1 MFTCVSTIAMFYIMC
16 MIAVDDSINEMPGA
30 YSIYTILMFGTI
42 VIGLFSAIFLF
53 YTNSFLM
60 KRRKKELGLY
70 NILGM
75 EKNHIAKILLYETLI
90 TGIVTIFLGLLSGI
104 LFSKLIFLLL
114 FKMLHF
120 SVPMGFYIS
129 RFSMI
134 VTTALF
140 CGIFLLTLLFNLM
153 QIHLSNP
160 IELLKGSNTGERE
173 PKSKRMITL
182 IGLLTTGVG
191 YFIALTTESPL
202 EAIYLFFIAVVLVI
216 IGTYCLF
223 TAGSIALLKTLRK
236 NKNYYYRT
244 KHFTSISGMI
254 YRMKQNAV
262 GLANICIL
270 STAVL
275 VMVSTTVSLY
285 ISVDEELANICHNDI
300 AITFF
305 NLESEDYEKHVDAVK
320 AEAEKQNRVIS
331 NMLNYNYLEIYAE
344 KSGESFMT
352 DGGNRV
358 SNSNT
363 SDLYFITANEY
374 EKLSGI
380 NVSLAE
386 NEVLVYSSKGNI
398 SDSFK
403 LFNKEYKVKNKL
415 NDFPVKGDYS
425 AVYMGVY
432 YIVVS
437 DDEVLSEIYEEQINA
452 FGENANKLENYL
464 AFDIDG
470 TKEEKISFADSVYN
484 EINESEYNFESKQ
497 ELESEFYSMIGGFL
511 FLGLFL
517 GLLFLTAT
525 VLIIYYKQISEGY
538 DDKERFDIMQKVGMS
553 RNEVKVSIRS
563 QIIKVFFLPLIMSI
577 IHIAAAFKMITKL
590 LALFNLTNVLLFL
603 KCTVATIIVFAV
615 FYGIVYSLTARV
627 YYKIVQ

>member
-30 YSIYTILMFGTI
+30 YATYTILMFGTI

-90 TGIVTIFLGLLSGI
+90 TGIVTILLGLLSGI
-104 LFSKLIFLLL
+104 LFSKLVFLLL

-134 VTTALF
+134 VTAALF
-140 CGIFLLTLLFNLM
+140 CGIFILTLLFNLM

-182 IGLLTTGVG
+182 IGLSTTGIG
-191 YFIALTTESPL
+191 YFIAITTESPL
-202 EAIYLFFIAVVLVI
+202 EAIFLFFIAVVLVI

-223 TAGSIALLKTLRK
+223 TAGSIALLKILRK

-244 KHFTSISGMI
+244 KHFTTISGMI

-275 VMVSTTVSLY
+275 VMVSTTISLY

-305 NLESEDYEKHVDAVK
+305 NMDNEDYEKHVDAVK
-320 AEAEKQNRVIS
+320 SEAKKQNRIIS
-331 NMLNYNYLEIYAE
+331 NMLKYSYLEIYAE
-344 KSGESFMT
+344 KSGEDFIT
-352 DGGNRV
+352 DGDNRV

-374 EKLSGI
+374 EKLSGT

-403 LFNKEYKVKNKL
+403 LFNKEYKVKKKFNE
-415 NDFPVKGDYS
+415 FPINGNYS
-425 AVYMGVY
+425 V
-432 YIVVS
+432 I
-437 DDEVLSEIYEEQINA
+437 
-452 FGENANKLENYL
+452 
-464 AFDIDG
+464 
-470 TKEEKISFADSVYN
+470 
-484 EINESEYNFESKQ
+484 
-497 ELESEFYSMIGGFL
+497 
-511 FLGLFL
+511 
-517 GLLFLTAT
+517 
-525 VLIIYYKQISEGY
+525 
-538 DDKERFDIMQKVGMS
+538 
-553 RNEVKVSIRS
+553 
-563 QIIKVFFLPLIMSI
+563 
-577 IHIAAAFKMITKL
+577 
-590 LALFNLTNVLLFL
+590 
-603 KCTVATIIVFAV
+603 
-615 FYGIVYSLTARV
+615 
-627 YYKIVQ
+627 